1 MKIELTEETID
12 VKVVLLCGLR
22 ACMGSGSYAA
32 GCGIDFIKSNWSDL
46 PGQMQKNIA
55 RDLLKWLGEE
65 HLTTNDKKQ
74 YRAEWFALMQFIN
87 EKSPDVVTW
96 AAGSNLCE
104 RERMAGVDEFFE
116 VKK

>member
-1 MKIELTEETID
+1 
-12 VKVVLLCGLR
+12 
-22 ACMGSGSYAA
+22 
-32 GCGIDFIKSNWSDL
+32 
-46 PGQMQKNIA
+46 
-55 RDLLKWLGEE
+55 
-65 HLTTNDKKQ
+65 
-74 YRAEWFALMQFIN
+74 MQFIN